1 VPLFRRAKPLHQRL
15 AEEGGLGTG
24 LEGTGL
30 DDRGPAPAAQLPGW
44 DGEPRGE
51 PGVHGVPR
59 AKRWDAVETVDAPE
73 LKGDEVK
80 LVALSDGTILCEEDE
95 RDAALRPL
103 VEAVGTRVD
112 TPFRAEA
119 VRRGG
124 PRWAVAASR
133 IATLTLPGL
142 RGDRAELVSTRE
154 QTVLTVDGRPTT
166 RRVEDLERLGVAHGA
181 EYVVRATRL
190 NGDLW
195 EVEANAL

>member
-1 VPLFRRAKPLHQRL
+1 MPLFRRAKPLHQRL
-15 AEEGGLGTG
+15 AEEGGLGA
-24 LEGTGL
+24 GL

-73 LKGDEVK
+73 LKGDALK
-80 LVALSDGTILCEEDE
+80 LVALGDGTILCEEDE
-95 RDAALRPL
+95 TEAALRPL
-103 VEAVGTRVD
+103 VTAVGVRLD
-112 TPFRAEA
+112 PPFRAEA
-119 VRRGG
+119 VRRSG

-133 IATLTLPGL
+133 IAILTLPGV

-154 QTVLTVDGRPTT
+154 QTVLTVDGRPAM
-166 RRVEDLERLGVAHGA
+166 RQAEELERIGEAEGS

-190 NGDLW
+190 EGDVW
-195 EVEANAL
+195 EVDASAL